1 MGLLD
6 WLFGTKQEPKQ
17 SQKVRFDYLIYDD
30 GEEIEQNI
38 WYQKSSWNNKNFVNY
53 KGSWGPDWKWSDE
66 GKVKVVGLPH
76 GNRSEDFLHLAQE
89 SAFKMYLKSEPDNPA
104 NWNAQKVMVSAIIDE
119 RNVSK
124 HIGYLPDDIANKY
137 AGVEIDIRPDST
149 FLPTND
155 DLNLGLQVVLLVRSA
170 RYLKKKKI

>member
-6 WLFGTKQEPKQ
+6 WLFGTKQEPTQ

-30 GEEIEQNI
+30 GEEIELNK

-66 GKVKVVGLPH
+66 GKVKVVGLSH
-76 GNRSEDFLHLAQE
+76 GDRSEDFLRLAQG
-89 SAFKMYLKSEPDNPA
+89 SSFKMYLESEPDNPV
-104 NWNAQKVMVSAIIDE
+104 NRNALKVLASATIDD
-119 RNVSK
+119 RTVSK

-137 AGVEIDIRPDST
+137 AGVELDIRPDSA
-149 FLPTND
+149 FLPISD
-155 DLNLGLQVVLLVRSA
+155 DLNLGVQVALLVRSA

>member
-1 MGLLD
+1 
-6 WLFGTKQEPKQ
+6 
-17 SQKVRFDYLIYDD
+17 
-30 GEEIEQNI
+30 
-38 WYQKSSWNNKNFVNY
+38 
-53 KGSWGPDWKWSDE
+53 
-66 GKVKVVGLPH
+66 
-76 GNRSEDFLHLAQE
+76 
-89 SAFKMYLKSEPDNPA
+89 
-104 NWNAQKVMVSAIIDE
+104 MVSAIIDE